1 MSTYVVSHELI
12 ITNINTK
19 ERNTPKYIC
28 VYILSKRIQNLLC
41 CSSSTG
47 KVGSL
52 LTRPNSDSLVSH
64 PKMPSPHTRFFLTTV
79 LPSSIHNITVLHA
92 REFRSTRNLEN
103 WALEQSLPAIDSLK
117 NKKKKPSN
125 QGDHKIKSWLRFIT
139 ISFPSNNLGKRD
151 LHLNDPR
158 TTNERSER
166 AQRSTD

>member
-1 MSTYVVSHELI
+1 MCVYTFE
-12 ITNINTK
+12 TNTK
-19 ERNTPKYIC
+19 LTLLFVVDRKGRLTVNTAEFWF
-28 VYILSKRIQNLLC
+28 
-41 CSSSTG
+41 
-47 KVGSL
+47 
-52 LTRPNSDSLVSH
+52 TR
-64 PKMPSPHTRFFLTTV
+64 
-79 LPSSIHNITVLHA
+79 LPSKDAFSSHSILPHHSPPILDTQYITVLHA

-117 NKKKKPSN
+117 NKKRKPSN